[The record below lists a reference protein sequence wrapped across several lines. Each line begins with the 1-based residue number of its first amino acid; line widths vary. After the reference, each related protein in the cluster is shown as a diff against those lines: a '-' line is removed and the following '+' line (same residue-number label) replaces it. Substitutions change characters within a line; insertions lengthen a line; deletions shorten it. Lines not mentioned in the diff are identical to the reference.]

1 MIFHGK
7 LLLLVI
13 TLCVLLALTGCSSSV
28 QHTYQDGEALM
39 EQGNFEEASL
49 KFMELGSY
57 EDASRLLMYCRAASA
72 AENGEYESAYHS
84 LTA

>member
-49 KFMELGSY
+49 KFMELGS
-57 EDASRLLMYCRAASA
+57 
-72 AENGEYESAYHS
+72 
-84 LTA
+84 